1 MILREIQVQT
11 QIIKKNCTINEPKM
25 GNFHDSFTNLYKR
38 FIAELQIKPKSK
50 SNQTKNL
57 ERLYNCLVVVV
68 VTLRTV
74 LMLLWPLKMLTNN

>member
-1 MILREIQVQT
+1 MLHLI
-11 QIIKKNCTINEPKM
+11 PA
-25 GNFHDSFTNLYKR
+25 SFSLVYY
-38 FIAELQIKPKSK
+38 IAELQIKPKSK

-68 VTLRTV
+68 VVVVTLRTV